1 MSHIFSPFFNLKFP
15 FLRNASTYFT
25 IFGSKNA
32 SGSASEGPLRELK
45 KVESTRSIR
54 IKLPQD
60 AIMKTYFR
68 PDLASFGRFGASQF
82 NRTGAY
88 KRTLKVELPRP
99 RARQGP
105 HISIFSNQN
114 APPTTKTAS
123 TGTKHGICFFY

>member
-1 MSHIFSPFFNLKFP
+1 MSQLISSFLILRFQ

-32 SGSASEGPLRELK
+32 SGSASEGPLRERK
-45 KVESTRSIR
+45 KVKSTRSIR

-60 AIMKTYFR
+60 AIMKTHFR
-68 PDLASFGRFGASQF
+68 SDLASFGRFGASQF

-88 KRTLKVELPRP
+88 KRTLKAELPRP

-105 HISIFSNQN
+105 LIPIFSNQN
-114 APPTTKTAS
+114 ASPTTKTTS
-123 TGTKHGICFFY
+123 TGTKH